1 MALDPRY
8 ITAIDLSPYL
18 VDKDSG
24 APLASGVVSFYQD
37 ATRAVPKLVYELSG
51 APPNYTYT
59 ALPNPIILSN
69 TGTFQDAAGN
79 NIAVYYFPYDSQL
92 PDANVQLYYITVTN
106 SMGTEQFTREAWP
119 NIVTNESESLT
130 QANISNGLINPQF
143 ANVSFSPPTPLIITS
158 PVTGTVSTVIGQG
171 WTLNLTTLGAG
182 SVTVTRNSIAG
193 SSAYPGNPPY
203 TLTVTPS
210 ANVTGLTLFQ
220 RLYHNP
226 NIWSPQPGGTNGY
239 IATSILLAPL
249 SSVTMQYAPS
259 VGVPQALL
267 TANNVLGTY
276 QEFTNTVQLAAASNT
291 DNADVGYVDIIITLP
306 IAATTTLSNV
316 QVAGLETDLT
326 NVVFDQIPVNQQVEE
341 EANIPA
347 LEYKPIPSYLCGWDF
362 PLNPAQFL
370 GPTIT
375 AQSVGAN
382 KSFYAWDQT
391 IVFQSANSGVSV
403 NRGGNG
409 ELVLTAAAAVQPA
422 IVQYLDSTKAREML
436 NSKMSCAIESKTS
449 NLAGITATISLWYC
463 TDASL
468 PSVVAG
474 TNNSVVAT
482 LDANGHPAT
491 LNGTWVE
498 VPRSDLGNAQFTIKA
513 NATTNFNFN
522 GFSGWDMKGVAA
534 TQTANFFAIVVGF
547 GAMTLADTI
556 SVNSV
561 SVVPGDIATR
571 PASQSQVAVLLD
583 CEYYYSSSF
592 NLGVVPANALTG
604 AAGIQLTEEILSPSG
619 GAGVCCITIFP
630 TGMIALPIITLF
642 NPKNNNSQ
650 MYDFSNNG
658 DCSGTNVSGLVSGN
672 YLNSH
677 YGFYATSIGP
687 SPSSGAIVGFGWTA
701 DARLGIV

>member
-24 APLASGVVSFYQD
+24 APLSNGVVSFWQD
-37 ATRAVPKLVYELSG
+37 DARTVPKLVYELSG

-69 TGTFQDAAGN
+69 AGTFQDAAGN

-158 PVTGTVSTVIGQG
+158 PVTGTVSTVIGQR

-259 VGVPQALL
+259 VGAPQALL

-316 QVAGLETDLT
+316 QVAG
-326 NVVFDQIPVNQQVEE
+326 
-341 EANIPA
+341 
-347 LEYKPIPSYLCGWDF
+347 
-362 PLNPAQFL
+362 
-370 GPTIT
+370 
-375 AQSVGAN
+375 
-382 KSFYAWDQT
+382 
-391 IVFQSANSGVSV
+391 
-403 NRGGNG
+403 
-409 ELVLTAAAAVQPA
+409 
-422 IVQYLDSTKAREML
+422 
-436 NSKMSCAIESKTS
+436 
-449 NLAGITATISLWYC
+449 
-463 TDASL
+463 
-468 PSVVAG
+468 
-474 TNNSVVAT
+474 
-482 LDANGHPAT
+482 
-491 LNGTWVE
+491 
-498 VPRSDLGNAQFTIKA
+498 
-513 NATTNFNFN
+513 
-522 GFSGWDMKGVAA
+522 
-534 TQTANFFAIVVGF
+534 
-547 GAMTLADTI
+547 
-556 SVNSV
+556 
-561 SVVPGDIATR
+561 
-571 PASQSQVAVLLD
+571 
-583 CEYYYSSSF
+583 
-592 NLGVVPANALTG
+592 
-604 AAGIQLTEEILSPSG
+604 
-619 GAGVCCITIFP
+619 
-630 TGMIALPIITLF
+630 
-642 NPKNNNSQ
+642 
-650 MYDFSNNG
+650 
-658 DCSGTNVSGLVSGN
+658 
-672 YLNSH
+672 
-677 YGFYATSIGP
+677 
-687 SPSSGAIVGFGWTA
+687 
-701 DARLGIV
+701 